1 MNVVNLKLILSVLLV
16 VGTLFYAGR
25 TVVAYRDAAK
35 KFESR
40 ETLVREASECLDA
53 GEWKC
58 AEKNVRLLLQESPQD
73 TNLQLHLAGIL
84 FEQERYEEC
93 IAYVDSLGHA
103 EKDFKYLKDKSET
116 LLKEMAELGIEKSM
130 HFRVEFEGRPLQSDV
145 MEALAVLE
153 VAYDSLSRLFDF
165 ELENKIHVVLHETE
179 EYQGVGPR
187 PDWVG
192 AVFDGKLR
200 VPVKAMQYQ
209 EVYRPVLFHELTH
222 AFVRAMTRAK
232 VPLWL
237 NEGIAQVIDAS
248 RNDEPKPAG
257 ERPSLKALTE
267 PFVNQK
273 NKEVAVKLYWYSQKM
288 VEALLYR
295 NGAVYGS
302 EEATVEIKKLCACI
316 QDLRLLETDE
326 ALQKHF
332 GLTAS
337 QLLER
342 VN

>member
-1 MNVVNLKLILSVLLV
+1 MKSVKNFSLILLAVLVLL
-16 VGTLFYAGR
+16 YAAR
-25 TVVAYRDAAK
+25 TVATYRESAR
-35 KFESR
+35 KFEER
-40 ETLVREASECLDA
+40 ETLVKEASECLDA

-58 AEKNVRLLLQESPQD
+58 AEDNVRLLLQESPQD
-73 TNLQLHLAGIL
+73 TNLQLHLAGIF

-93 IAYVDSLGHA
+93 IAYVDSLGYV
-103 EKDFKYLKDKSET
+103 EKDFKYLKEKSIS

-130 HFRVEFEGRPLQSDV
+130 HFRVEFEGSLSQRDV

-165 ELENKIHVVLHETE
+165 NPENKIHVVLHESE
-179 EYQGVGPR
+179 EFQGMGPR

-200 VPVKAMQYQ
+200 VPVNVMQYQ
-209 EVYRPVLFHELTH
+209 EVYRPMLFHELTH

-248 RNDEPKPAG
+248 RNDKPKPEG
-257 ERPSLKALTE
+257 DRPSLKALTE
-267 PFVNQK
+267 PFVEQK
-273 NKEVAVKLYWYSQKM
+273 NKDVAVKLYWYSQKM

-295 NGAVYGS
+295 NGATYGS
-302 EEATVEIKKLCACI
+302 GAAAEEMKTLRACI
-316 QDLRLLETDE
+316 QDLRFLETDE